1 MDAYEAIKI
10 ISRERNNSI
19 VVSTM
24 TPTRYW
30 QDISDVDHMDL
41 PIYGAMGKASSVAL
55 GIALAKPD
63 EKVVILDGDG
73 GLLTNLGS
81 IVTIADQSPKNLI
94 HFVFED
100 GVYFTTGG
108 QPIPSAGKVDF
119 AGIARSSGIIESYS
133 FDDLENFSIELP
145 SIMKKEGPIFVCL
158 KVNHSDH
165 IPTATNKSTKESII
179 KLRKILN
186 SED

>member
-1 MDAYEAIKI
+1 MDANEAINI
-10 ISRERNNSI
+10 ISRERKGAI

-30 QDISDVDHMDL
+30 QDVSDSEHLDL

-55 GIALAKPD
+55 GIALAKPND
-63 EKVVILDGDG
+63 KVIILDGDG

-81 IVTIADQSPKNLI
+81 VVTVADQSPKNLI

-108 QPIPSAGKVDF
+108 QPIPGAGKVDF
-119 AGIARSSGIIESYS
+119 AGIARSSGIKESYS

-145 SIMKKEGPIFVCL
+145 NIMKKEGPIFVCL
-158 KVNHSDH
+158 KVKNSNY
-165 IPTATNKSTKESII
+165 IPVATNKSTKDSSI

-186 SED
+186 SGD

>member
-1 MDAYEAIKI
+1 MDANEAIKI
-10 ISRERNNSI
+10 ISRERNDAI

-30 QDISDVDHMDL
+30 QDVSKSEHLDL

-55 GIALAKPD
+55 GLALAKPND
-63 EKVVILDGDG
+63 KVIILDGDG
-73 GLLTNLGS
+73 GLLTSLGS
-81 IVTIADQSPKNLI
+81 VVTIADQSPKNLI

-108 QPIPSAGKVDF
+108 QPIPGAGKVDF
-119 AGIARSSGIIESYS
+119 AGIARSSGIVESYS

-145 SIMKKEGPIFVCL
+145 NIMKKEGPIFVCL
-158 KVNHSDH
+158 KVKHSDY
-165 IPTATNKSTKESII
+165 IPLATNKSTKKSSI
-179 KLRKILN
+179 KLREILD